1 MSSGI
6 VIVWQTEEPTHYRP
20 QEANL
25 MSIRTK
31 SSELSLFNPPR
42 TIYEIISLTL
52 QPSNSSTCKCTQDD
66 DSQTTK
72 TIA

>member
-6 VIVWQTEEPTHYRP
+6 VIVWQTEEPTRYRP

-31 SSELSLFNPPR
+31 SSELSLFNSPPP
-42 TIYEIISLTL
+42 TIYEIISLNL
-52 QPSNSSTCKCTQDD
+52 QRLKAPLVSVRKMMIG
-66 DSQTTK
+66 K
-72 TIA
+72 LPKR

>member
-6 VIVWQTEEPTHYRP
+6 VIVWQTEEPTRYRP

-31 SSELSLFNPPR
+31 SSELSLFNTPP
-42 TIYEIISLTL
+42 TIYEIISFNL
-52 QPSNSSTCKCTQDD
+52 QRLKAPLVSVRKMMIV
-66 DSQTTK
+66 K
-72 TIA
+72 LPKR